1 MPAQDRGAL
10 DNFIGRIK
18 EIDIFTNWLS
28 DSSVPWIL
36 YLHDES
42 EERTKKGGVGKTWL
56 LRKFAT
62 LAKQQRKNVAT
73 VMVDFFNVADR
84 DGVVVAERIAQELQ
98 KIYPQWSARS
108 FNTSLKEYNDAINAG
123 NIDVADIREQLSL
136 ALIADLEQ
144 LHEQLL
150 ETDSHLL
157 VFFDT
162 FELIEQN
169 PVSAVLRVSQTFP
182 DNYRF
187 PRMRAVV
194 AGRNTL
200 DWDHPNW
207 RGREQEVHRV
217 AIKPFNQEELA
228 EYINDQS
235 IETLDASSEQAVALY
250 ERTEGRPILVGLVT
264 DVVNRRFTTIDNL
277 ITVPKADFE
286 SHLISKVNDL
296 DDPINW
302 SILFMAHAY
311 HRFNLDLL
319 NSILSYSSLVMTT
332 QAIKHQELLE
342 ELPTLSFVRRAG
354 SGDDFVLHDEM
365 RNLVTRNWWD
375 VQDIDRRYRCD
386 VSRGTVSYYEQ
397 EIARVQKEQVH
408 QVYVVE
414 MLYHKLYLDVE
425 DGLRF
430 FDRHFIRAI
439 SLWLTAYARSL
450 LQETQNYLRYMSTAK
465 KYNLMLSEAI
475 LLRKEEN
482 PKEAFALYQ
491 QLEQE
496 AEPHWLE
503 IHRAD
508 LLHEKGHC
516 YLQMS
521 NFAGAIDCFTQSL
534 EIEAT
539 RGDETRRAE
548 VLYLLGYIYRREGQ
562 LETVAQYY
570 EESIAIHKKLGNL
583 RSYANVLNSMAYLY
597 RLQGKMEEALRSCK
611 IALSIRQDLFHQ
623 GKTSEVSV
631 GLSLSTMG
639 VIYLNTDDLVSAENA
654 FREALEI
661 FTRAGHKKGIASMYI
676 RFGQVEMSRGNLSQA
691 MQWFEKGYYA
701 SRGIDMEAQINSLNK
716 RGRVHVLQ
724 SDLEE
729 STSVRLTRLQESV
742 PFFEGAIELAREVF
756 DYYQEAE
763 SLIDLAD
770 ALERLN
776 QHGQSQRALKEAE
789 VIAKRYN
796 YNLLLGIAEEFQGV
810 LRHREGDYRRAFEHF
825 AASCRYMALYNPIR
839 YSKALRKL
847 LDTLL
852 KTPRNELSA
861 VTTALVAYWSEQ
873 ELAESFPEFIRTC
886 DEVRDLMVL

>member
-1 MPAQDRGAL
+1 MPTQVQDVP

-18 EIDIFTNWLS
+18 EIDIFTSWLS
-28 DSSVPWIL
+28 DPNAPWIL

-62 LAKQQRKNVAT
+62 LAKQQQKNIAI

-84 DGVVVAERIAQELQ
+84 DGVIVAERVVQGLQE
-98 KIYPQWSARS
+98 IYPHWPAHS
-108 FNTSLKEYNDAINAG
+108 FRTSLEEYSDAINAG
-123 NIDVADIREQLSL
+123 NIDVSDIREQLSL

-187 PRMRAVV
+187 PRMRAVI
-194 AGRNTL
+194 AGRNAL

-207 RGREQEVHRV
+207 RGRKQEVHCV
-217 AIKPFNQEELA
+217 AIEPFNQQELA
-228 EYINDQS
+228 QYINAQS

-264 DVVNRRFTTIDNL
+264 DVVNRQITTIDNL
-277 ITVPKADFE
+277 ITIPKADFE

-319 NSILSYSSLVMTT
+319 NSILSYSSLIKSA
-332 QAIKHQELLE
+332 QEIKHQEWSE

-397 EIARVQKEQVH
+397 EIARVQNEQLR

-414 MLYHKLYLDVE
+414 MLYHKLFLDVE
-425 DGLRF
+425 DGLKF
-430 FDRHFIRAI
+430 FDRHFNRAI
-439 SLWLTAYARSL
+439 NLWLTAYARSL
-450 LQETQNYLRYMSTAK
+450 LQETHNYLRYMSQAQL
-465 KYNLMLSEAI
+465 YNLTLSEAK
-475 LLRKEEN
+475 LLRKEEK

-562 LETVAQYY
+562 LDKAAQYY
-570 EESIAIHKKLGNL
+570 EDSITIHKKLGNL
-583 RSYANVLNSMAYLY
+583 RSYANVLNSIAYLH

-611 IALSIRQDLFHQ
+611 IALSIRQDLFQQ

-661 FTRAGHKKGIASMYI
+661 FARAGHKKSIASMYI
-676 RFGQVEMSRGNLSQA
+676 RFGQVEMNRGNLSQA
-691 MQWFEKGYYA
+691 IQWFEKGYYA
-701 SRGIDMEAQINSLNK
+701 SRAIDMEAQINSLNK
-716 RGRVHVLQ
+716 QGWVHVLQ
-724 SDLEE
+724 SVLEE
-729 STSVRLTRLQESV
+729 STAAQQSKLIESI
-742 PFFEGAIELAREVF
+742 PFFEQAIELAREVF

-770 ALERLN
+770 VLERLN
-776 QHGQSQRALKEAE
+776 RHGPSQQALKEAE
-789 VIAKRYN
+789 DIAKRYN
-796 YNLLLGIAEEFQGV
+796 YNLLLGIAEEFQGD
-810 LRHREGDYRRAFEHF
+810 LRYHAGDYRRAFEHF

-839 YSKALRKL
+839 YNKALRKL

-852 KTPRNELSA
+852 KTPRSELPA
-861 VTTALVAYWSEQ
+861 VTTALVDYWSEQ
-873 ELAESFPEFIRTC
+873 GLAEAFPELIRTC
-886 DEVRDLMVL
+886 EEVRGLMV

>member
-1 MPAQDRGAL
+1 MPTQVQDVP
-10 DNFIGRIK
+10 DNFIGRIT

-28 DSSVPWIL
+28 DPNAPWIL

-42 EERTKKGGVGKTWL
+42 KERAKKGGVGKTWL

-62 LAKQQRKNVAT
+62 LAKQQPKNFAI

-84 DGVVVAERIAQELQ
+84 DGVIVAERVVQGLQE
-98 KIYPQWSARS
+98 IYPQWSARS
-108 FNTSLKEYNDAINAG
+108 FRASLEEYGDAINAG

-169 PVSAVLRVSQTFP
+169 PVSAVLRVSHTFP

-187 PRMRAVV
+187 PRIRAVI
-194 AGRNTL
+194 AGRNAL

-207 RGREQEVHRV
+207 RGRKQEVQRV
-217 AIKPFNQEELA
+217 AIEPFNQQELA
-228 EYINDQS
+228 QYINAQS
-235 IETLDASSEQAVALY
+235 IETLDASSEQAAALY

-264 DVVNRRFTTIDNL
+264 DVVNRRITTIDNL
-277 ITVPKADFE
+277 ITIPKADFE

-311 HRFNLDLL
+311 HRFNLNLL
-319 NSILSYSSLVMTT
+319 NSILSYSSLVKSA
-332 QAIKHQELLE
+332 QEIKHQEWSE
-342 ELPTLSFVRRAG
+342 ELPTLSFVRQAG

-397 EIARVQKEQVH
+397 EIASVQNEQLR

-414 MLYHKLYLDVE
+414 MLYHKLFLDVE
-425 DGLRF
+425 DGLKF
-430 FDRHFIRAI
+430 FDRHFNRAI
-439 SLWLTAYARSL
+439 NLWLTAYARSL
-450 LQETQNYLRYMSTAK
+450 LQETHHYLRYMSQAQL
-465 KYNLMLSEAI
+465 YNLTLSEAK
-475 LLRKEEN
+475 LLRKEEK

-496 AEPHWLE
+496 AKPHWLE

-548 VLYLLGYIYRREGQ
+548 VLYLLGYIHRREGQ
-562 LETVAQYY
+562 LDKAAQYY
-570 EESIAIHKKLGNL
+570 EDSIAIHKKLGNL
-583 RSYANVLNSMAYLY
+583 RSYANVLNSIAYLY
-597 RLQGKMEEALRSCK
+597 RLQGKMEEALRNCK
-611 IALSIRQDLFHQ
+611 IALSIRQDLFQQ

-661 FTRAGHKKGIASMYI
+661 FARAGHKKGIASMYI
-676 RFGQVEMSRGNLSQA
+676 RFGQVEMNRGNLSQA
-691 MQWFEKGYYA
+691 IQWFEKGYYA
-701 SRGIDMEAQINSLNK
+701 SRAIDMEAQINSLNK
-716 RGRVHVLQ
+716 QGWVHVLQ
-724 SDLEE
+724 SVLEE
-729 STSVRLTRLQESV
+729 STEARQSKLIESI
-742 PFFEGAIELAREVF
+742 PFFEQAIELAREVF

-770 ALERLN
+770 VLERLN
-776 QHGQSQRALKEAE
+776 RHGPSQQSLKEAE
-789 VIAKRYN
+789 DIAKRYN
-796 YNLLLGIAEEFQGV
+796 YNLLLGIAEEFQGD
-810 LRHREGDYRRAFEHF
+810 LRYHAGDYSRAFEHF

-839 YSKALRKL
+839 YNKALRKL

-852 KTPRNELSA
+852 KTPRSELPA
-861 VTTALVAYWSEQ
+861 ITTALVEYWSEQ
-873 ELAESFPEFIRTC
+873 GLAEKFPELIKTC
-886 DEVRDLMVL
+886 EEVSGLMV